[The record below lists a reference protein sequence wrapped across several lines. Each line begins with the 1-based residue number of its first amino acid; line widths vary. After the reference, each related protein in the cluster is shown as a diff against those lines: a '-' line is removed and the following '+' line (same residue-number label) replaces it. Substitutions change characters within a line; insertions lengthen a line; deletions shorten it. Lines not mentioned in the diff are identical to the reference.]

1 MNNSGDEVAEFYRNE
16 DGVTYQVV
24 ELTREAE
31 NQSMI
36 SCSSPENILPDSSL
50 DTANCQYYVIDT
62 SNGFL
67 PTPGT
72 VAAKVTN
79 DNVMR
84 RGTGGI
90 GKKRDERRRA
100 THNEVERRRRD
111 KINHWIMR
119 LANIIPSEQTNSG
132 SESGGNGGPRVP
144 PNELQSKGGILS
156 KACEYITELK
166 ETNNSLTE
174 CLNDKKDATDQLQE
188 ENSRLK
194 IELDTLKKLLFKHG
208 IVTPPK

>member
-1 MNNSGDEVAEFYRNE
+1 M
-16 DGVTYQVV
+16 
-24 ELTREAE
+24 
-31 NQSMI
+31 
-36 SCSSPENILPDSSL
+36 
-50 DTANCQYYVIDT
+50 IDT

-72 VAAKVTN
+72 LATKVTN
-79 DNVMR
+79 DNGMR
-84 RGTGGI
+84 RGPGGI

-132 SESGGNGGPRVP
+132 SESGGNGCPRVP

-166 ETNNSLTE
+166 ETNNRFE
-174 CLNDKKDATDQLQE
+174 A
-188 ENSRLK
+188 
-194 IELDTLKKLLFKHG
+194 I
-208 IVTPPK
+208 